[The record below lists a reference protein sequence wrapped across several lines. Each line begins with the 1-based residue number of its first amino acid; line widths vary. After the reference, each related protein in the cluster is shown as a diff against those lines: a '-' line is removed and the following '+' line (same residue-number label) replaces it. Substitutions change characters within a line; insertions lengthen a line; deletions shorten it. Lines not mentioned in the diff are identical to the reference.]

1 MSYTQCMG
9 LQSDDNALGT
19 HIVGFLG
26 SLGAHP
32 GKNPNM
38 CGFKNLNS

>member
-1 MSYTQCMG
+1 MSCTQCVR
-9 LQSDDNALGT
+9 LPIDDNALGT

-26 SLGAHP
+26 FLGAHP
-32 GKNPNM
+32 GKNPNT